1 MIPFS
6 NWFILFFLHFAFL
19 FLIGNGNKKKSE
31 LSSVSTSL
39 IIIYSSEILVYLIS
53 IIFNFRFLSS
63 LLITSSVYIVFFFL
77 SKRIFTE
84 FKFEGLKVLNIFITI
99 ISAVCFAFFIE
110 NLFNTSSF
118 ENLDFYIISNGYIYA
133 FLFLCVLPA
142 IFEEFFFRGVV
153 LNKLLK
159 IYSNTNAVLIS
170 AVFFGF
176 IHFVFHPL
184 TSFIYLFLLGII
196 LGLIKIKFKN
206 IAYTII
212 FHLVYN
218 LMVLII
224 L

>member
-19 FLIGNGNKKKSE
+19 FLIGNGDKKKSE

-53 IIFNFRFLSS
+53 IVFNFRFLSS

-77 SKRIFTE
+77 SKRIFSE

-133 FLFLCVLPA
+133 FLFLTP
-142 IFEEFFFRGVV
+142 I
-153 LNKLLK
+153 
-159 IYSNTNAVLIS
+159 
-170 AVFFGF
+170 
-176 IHFVFHPL
+176 
-184 TSFIYLFLLGII
+184 TSS
-196 LGLIKIKFKN
+196 
-206 IAYTII
+206 
-212 FHLVYN
+212 V
-218 LMVLII
+218 
-224 L
+224 